1 MACKEGARQNR
12 QNQQNRQ
19 NRHNHQNHTLNAH
32 RVVVGVSLFLHHSR
46 EPDDGDDGVQD
57 EGQEEVFMEGDPLTA
72 ETPEEPDQGV
82 SRGRGRLTS
91 STVMETLT

>member
-1 MACKEGARQNR
+1 M
-12 QNQQNRQ
+12 
-19 NRHNHQNHTLNAH
+19 
-32 RVVVGVSLFLHHSR
+32 SLFLHHSR

-82 SRGRGRLTS
+82 SWGRGRLTD
-91 STVMETLT
+91 STTG